1 MCIAEPLAHIVA
13 VCSFGKTGLWAMC
26 SFGKTGLSTIR
37 WIRFFMNCQPQSID
51 SIVYVYTCTDTIRLR
66 VRFDQFTIFATSW
79 TALENCAP
87 IGACQ
92 HPHVFA
98 PTIYLVRPVSDK
110 HLGTDIW
117 RPLQMGG
124 VSGGGARHG
133 GFGRLCRRVG
143 CGRHGHLGSC
153 KLISNHYADYGL

>member
-66 VRFDQFTIFATSW
+66 VRFDQFTIFAKV
-79 TALENCAP
+79 
-87 IGACQ
+87 G
-92 HPHVFA
+92 PH
-98 PTIYLVRPVSDK
+98 
-110 HLGTDIW
+110 
-117 RPLQMGG
+117 
-124 VSGGGARHG
+124 
-133 GFGRLCRRVG
+133 
-143 CGRHGHLGSC
+143 
-153 KLISNHYADYGL
+153 ISVV

>member
-1 MCIAEPLAHIVA
+1 MYRYIRMCIAERLAHIVA
-13 VCSFGKTGLWAMC
+13 PYPKLPTNFAIFIKMC

-92 HPHVFA
+92 HPHVVATSRA
-98 PTIYLVRPVSDK
+98 PLPDVGPRLECPVSDR
-110 HLGTDIW
+110 HLGTDTW

-124 VSGGGARHG
+124 VS
-133 GFGRLCRRVG
+133 
-143 CGRHGHLGSC
+143 
-153 KLISNHYADYGL
+153 